1 MLPHIRIFFG
11 ILGKFQGKLTLSGT
25 SSEWQSANVIL
36 PGVCL
41 SVSHPPGGQQVTG
54 GLPVNSAVEWLEALQ
69 IDQIQI
75 LDLSPT
81 GFVDFVKLFQIQ
93 NSVIL
98 SYKEWLLLLHGNVEK
113 IK

>member
-1 MLPHIRIFFG
+1 MLPHIRIFLG
-11 ILGKFQGKLTLSGT
+11 ILGKFQGRITISGT

-36 PGVCL
+36 PGECL
-41 SVSHPPGGQQVTG
+41 NVNLPPGGQQATG

-75 LDLSPT
+75 LDLSST

-98 SYKEWLLLLHGNVEK
+98 S
-113 IK
+113 